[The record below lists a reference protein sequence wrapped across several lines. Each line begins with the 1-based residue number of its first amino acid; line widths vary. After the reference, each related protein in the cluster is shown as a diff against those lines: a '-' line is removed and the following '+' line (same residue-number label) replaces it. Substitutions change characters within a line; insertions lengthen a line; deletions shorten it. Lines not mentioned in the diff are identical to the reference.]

1 MVSTQHGV
9 LGTGAGCRRMCR
21 YSQFAGAGLISGSMK
36 ESEVGIGA
44 GYCVYVTGAVKAIRK
59 KRWPTEHCRPQN
71 ASVCID
77 RTKNVQENKD
87 RGYRQR

>member
-1 MVSTQHGV
+1 MCSRLRWVTSKAGDQYLFRAIVSTQHGV

-44 GYCVYVTGAVKAIRK
+44 GYCVVTVPNSA
-59 KRWPTEHCRPQN
+59 
-71 ASVCID
+71 
-77 RTKNVQENKD
+77 
-87 RGYRQR
+87 